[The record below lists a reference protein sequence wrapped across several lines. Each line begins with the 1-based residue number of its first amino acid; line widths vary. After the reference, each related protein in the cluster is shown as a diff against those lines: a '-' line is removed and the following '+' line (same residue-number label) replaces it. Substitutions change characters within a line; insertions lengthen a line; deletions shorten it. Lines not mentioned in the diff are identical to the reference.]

1 MDDGS
6 RRAFFK
12 KKSRSLRVCMFLEMC
27 MNVGATYTRGSW
39 QWAASNCTRVR
50 VAKIM
55 AVDLCGPSISKTIEA
70 WFRISDCE
78 RSSVCSACA
87 LCLIYI
93 SIGGAVERSIYIYI
107 YIYPWGQMTI
117 YEYIGCTRVCF
128 LMEYIRSV
136 SSFLPPPCTSFA
148 CCCYVPA
155 GRQGCSDQPDRINQ
169 RDVLSEFS
177 TGSPRWWN
185 KIRWLHTHD
194 RLTDEMQCPPWEV
207 ASLLRFPSLCN

>member
-12 KKSRSLRVCMFLEMC
+12 KKKKISLATCLHVLGNVYECWCYVHTRFLAMSC
-27 MNVGATYTRGSW
+27 KQLHTRTRGKD
-39 QWAASNCTRVR
+39 NGGG
-50 VAKIM
+50 
-55 AVDLCGPSISKTIEA
+55 AVWSISKTIEA

-93 SIGGAVERSIYIYI
+93 DRWRCRTIYI